1 MPPSVVFMLF
11 TKPEVGLAD
20 CGLAR
25 QFMLTEDKRKSG
37 RSLQARSGAAAIRTS
52 GGTVSSPDMIVADI
66 LDGLRTG
73 RYFPGQRLVEPDLM
87 QRYHVGRGSVREAL
101 QKLEAEG
108 VVNTQLHRGA
118 LIRLLSRSEMLEVLQ
133 LVEVLGGLATRLT
146 AEKIASDKGRET
158 FKRAFQTLMAV
169 EHGSDFFAIVR
180 AREAFFEVIGR
191 LSENREL
198 LRVWPA
204 APLQIARLQVRDS
217 FIDIEARRFE
227 EYRRIG
233 EAILKGDGPQ
243 AEKAMREHVSVSIRA
258 FKKLPSEAF
267 TVSAGLK
274 AIRAGVSERE

>member
-1 MPPSVVFMLF
+1 MP
-11 TKPEVGLAD
+11 
-20 CGLAR
+20 
-25 QFMLTEDKRKSG
+25 TEYERKSG
-37 RSLQARSGAAAIRTS
+37 RSLSARSRATVVQTS
-52 GGTVSSPDMIVADI
+52 GGMVSSPDMIVVDI

-73 RYFPGQRLVEPDLM
+73 RCFPGQRLVEPDLM
-87 QRYHVGRGSVREAL
+87 QRYHVSRGSVREAL
-101 QKLEAEG
+101 RRLEAEG
-108 VVNTQLHRGA
+108 VVNIQLHRGA
-118 LIRLLSRSEMLEVLQ
+118 LIRLLSRSEMLEILQ
-133 LVEVLGGLATRLT
+133 LVEVLGGLSTRLA
-146 AEKIASDKGRET
+146 AENVGSGKGRET
-158 FKRAFQTLMAV
+158 FKRVFKTLMAL
-169 EHGSDFFAIVR
+169 EHGSDFLAIVR

-191 LSENREL
+191 LSGNREL

-233 EAILKGDGPQ
+233 EAILKGDSPQ

>member
-1 MPPSVVFMLF
+1 
-11 TKPEVGLAD
+11 
-20 CGLAR
+20 
-25 QFMLTEDKRKSG
+25 
-37 RSLQARSGAAAIRTS
+37 
-52 GGTVSSPDMIVADI
+52 
-66 LDGLRTG
+66 
-73 RYFPGQRLVEPDLM
+73 
-87 QRYHVGRGSVREAL
+87 
-101 QKLEAEG
+101 
-108 VVNTQLHRGA
+108 
-118 LIRLLSRSEMLEVLQ
+118 

-243 AEKAMREHVSVSIRA
+243 AEKAMREHVDVSIRT
-258 FKKLPSEAF
+258 FKKLPDQTFAVGAS
-267 TVSAGLK
+267 LK
-274 AIRAGVSERE
+274 RGPHK